1 MGSVV
6 VGEAVAGSDV
16 VGIGMVVV
24 VVGEPEEIE
33 IEIDGAGESVGGKVS
48 PLQCAGVIPHQPNF
62 EQHFPLAQIPLPRSP
77 PPLPHVPSGLTMTS
91 SSAAG
96 GVVVVVVVV
105 VVVDCASLR
114 DAINADSNT
123 IIALVANCRVIDLMV
138 SSPLCHMLQIVLL
151 LWLVWGCDRQQQPE
165 PQLLHLL
172 RFMVPHRVNNQY
184 LSVGG
189 WVS

>member
-1 MGSVV
+1 MPGVSKLQSREVGRSVGNDV
-6 VGEAVAGSDV
+6 VFVFVGASEV
-16 VGIGMVVV
+16 VGIGMVA

-33 IEIDGAGESVGGKVS
+33 IEIDGAGESVGGMAS

-91 SSAAG
+91 SSAV

-114 DAINADSNT
+114 DTANADSNAT
-123 IIALVANCRVIDLMV
+123 IALVANRRALMV
-138 SSPLCHMLQIVLL
+138 RPQIVVLR
-151 LWLVWGCDRQQQPE
+151 LWGI
-165 PQLLHLL
+165 H
-172 RFMVPHRVNNQY
+172 RFMVSALNCELCTVRTTIIICGVAFCP
-184 LSVGG
+184 
-189 WVS
+189 